1 MIGGNIDIRS
11 SVGEGTTVQVS
22 LPLMRAP
29 AGSESTQS
37 TPRSTSTTATRDE
50 SVQVLRDEA
59 SGCSVAIYEH
69 SESNQTLVSSR
80 EYAKVLSSYVR
91 DWYGLQICD
100 WAHRGGASVLIIEE
114 RDVPE
119 VLHGDVKAGLEV
131 FPALIVLCS
140 NATRHSEAE
149 AEASDLQSEGVSEYI
164 SKPCGPYKLARA
176 LRLCLGRMQLLKS
189 TYLSDPLTAPKN
201 EDEHFRELDL
211 PAVRE
216 EGAPIP
222 VQANETLSA
231 SQASRNAQIAINGRL
246 ADSKHGGDEF
256 PFPPERSASIAS
268 PLSPEVQ
275 NLSNWTEHSTKASP
289 LLQAQKHGP
298 RILLVDDNKINLRLL
313 QTFMHKREYV
323 FVDSAEDGNVAV
335 NAVKA
340 STEPYDIIFMG
351 KTAYVRGDVAR
362 FSLLTWNLQT
372 SRCQ

>member
-1 MIGGNIDIRS
+1 MMIGGNIDIRS

-22 LPLMRAP
+22 LPLMKAP

-50 SVQVLRDEA
+50 SIQALRDEA
-59 SGCSVAIYEH
+59 GGCSVAIYEH
-69 SESNQTLVSSR
+69 SESNQTPVSSR

-91 DWYGLQICD
+91 DWYGLQIRD
-100 WAHRGGASVLIIEE
+100 WANRGGASVLIIEE

-119 VLHGDVKAGLEV
+119 VLHGDVKAGLEG

-149 AEASDLQSEGVSEYI
+149 AEASDLQCEGVSEYI

-189 TYLSDPLTAPKN
+189 TYLSEVGGPLTEPKN
-201 EDEHFRELDL
+201 EDEHLKELDL
-211 PAVRE
+211 PAVRK
-216 EGAPIP
+216 EGASIP
-222 VQANETLSA
+222 VQANGTFSA

-256 PFPPERSASIAS
+256 PFPPESSASTAS

-275 NLSNWTEHSTKASP
+275 NLSSWTSYLVGGRQQDQPSTSP
-289 LLQAQKHGP
+289 DLNAQAG
-298 RILLVDDNKINLRLL
+298 
-313 QTFMHKREYV
+313 
-323 FVDSAEDGNVAV
+323 
-335 NAVKA
+335 
-340 STEPYDIIFMG
+340 
-351 KTAYVRGDVAR
+351 VRV
-362 FSLLTWNLQT
+362 
-372 SRCQ
+372 C